1 MANLAVGKPLATGMP
16 LAIGM
21 PSHLKGKVPNHG
33 KVEKKVASEH
43 GKVIAKGG
51 TPQQITYYFPL
62 FGIYV
67 QHIYIYITYIHTLN
81 IHMHTYT

>member
-1 MANLAVGKPLATGMP
+1 MANLAIGKSLATGMP

-51 TPQQITYYFPL
+51 TPQITYHFYFSHL
-62 FGIYV
+62 
-67 QHIYIYITYIHTLN
+67 
-81 IHMHTYT
+81 